1 MTPKL
6 RVGDLVLGKVIEIQ
20 VNGALLGFPGGEVGF
35 LHSSEIVEDGL
46 SLGEKGLAV
55 GQELLVKVI
64 GSDRLE
70 RPTLSLRRVT
80 DQDREAIAYHREAI
94 EFRSALIAHS
104 PAAPLA
110 EEREE
115 RIEWRLEA
123 WLKATE
129 AALGRLKRRREG
141 RTSQR
146 LALD

>member
-6 RVGDLVLGKVIEIQ
+6 GVGDLVLGKVIEIQ
-20 VNGALLGFPGGEVGF
+20 ANGALLGFPGGEVGF
-35 LHSSEIVEDGL
+35 LHASEVVEEGRGA
-46 SLGEKGLAV
+46 GEKGLAV

-64 GSDRLE
+64 GFDRLE

-94 EFRSALIAHS
+94 EFRSALIARS
-104 PAAPLA
+104 AAPPV
-110 EEREE
+110 EEPGE

-129 AALGRLKRRREG
+129 AALGRLKRRRG
-141 RTSQR
+141 ARVSQEIE
-146 LALD
+146 LD

>member
-6 RVGDLVLGKVIEIQ
+6 GVGDLVLGKVIEIQ
-20 VNGALLGFPGGEVGF
+20 ANGALLGFPGGEVGF
-35 LHSSEIVEDGL
+35 LHASEIVGDGL
-46 SLGEKGLAV
+46 SV

-64 GSDRLE
+64 GFDRLE

-94 EFRSALIAHS
+94 EFRSALIARS
-104 PAAPLA
+104 AAPPV
-110 EEREE
+110 EEPGE

-129 AALGRLKRRREG
+129 AALGRLKRRRG
-141 RTSQR
+141 ARVSQEIE
-146 LALD
+146 LD